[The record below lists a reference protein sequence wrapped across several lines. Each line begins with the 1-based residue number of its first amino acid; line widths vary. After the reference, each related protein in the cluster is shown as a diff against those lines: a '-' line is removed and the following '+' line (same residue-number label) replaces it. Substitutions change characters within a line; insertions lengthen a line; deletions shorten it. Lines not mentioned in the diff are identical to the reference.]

1 MTKLEI
7 SSAFDKCFN
16 GQPNFMTPRI
26 LNVGETDKYIYELSE
41 GEGIERETIYGLTF
55 LTKEGKRIEKNDPS
69 QMLRTLHEASK
80 IIKAN

>member
-7 SSAFDKCFN
+7 SRAFDKCFN

-69 QMLRTLHEASK
+69 QMVRTLHEASK